1 MKVSVITVCYNA
13 RSTIRDTIESVIAQ
27 DYPDIEYIV
36 VDGASS
42 DGTTE
47 ILSEYRNRIDRL
59 VSEQDA
65 GIYDAM
71 NKAWKMATGEFIGFL
86 HADDCFSHEG
96 CVRQIADSAAA
107 SIADVI
113 ITDVEIVA
121 RSKTSRTLRHYSARG
136 FSRRWF
142 EQGDMPPHPGMY
154 VRRSVFERFGGFDRR
169 FPISS
174 DFDFAARVLYVHAL
188 KYEVLP
194 LTLVRMRHGGMS
206 TKWPMGPVRTI
217 RDVYRSCRKN
227 EIPITPFSIVAKYLR
242 KIGQLSFAARQRS

>member
-1 MKVSVITVCYNA
+1 MKISVITVCHNA
-13 RSTIRDTIESVIAQ
+13 RQTIRDTIESVIRQ

-42 DGTTE
+42 DGTKE
-47 ILSEYRNRIDRL
+47 ILSEYCNRIDRF
-59 VSEQDA
+59 VSEPDS

-71 NKAWKMATGEFIGFL
+71 NKAWKMATGDFIGFL
-86 HADDCFSHEG
+86 HADDCFSHKG
-96 CVRQIADSAAA
+96 CVRQIAESAIA
-107 SIADVI
+107 SSADVI

-121 RSKTSRTLRHYSARG
+121 RRQASRTLRYYSARG
-136 FSRRWF
+136 FNRRWF

-169 FPISS
+169 FPISA

-188 KYEVLP
+188 KYEIVP
-194 LTLVRMRHGGMS
+194 LTLVRMRQGGMS

-227 EIPITPFSIVAKYLR
+227 GIPITPLSIVAKYLR
-242 KIGQLSFAARQRS
+242 KIRQLSFLAREH